1 MPAPMPGLPLNPRR
15 PRLVAPF
22 GLILPVFVILVP
34 AAAALVAISLRL
46 PRL

>member
-1 MPAPMPGLPLNPRR
+1 MLPGAQPVAGRPRR
-15 PRLVAPF
+15 SVA

-34 AAAALVAISLRL
+34 AAAALVAVSFHL